1 MRAMFTISL
10 FFSCFCCNCTNSA
23 TSDSYVVFLNL
34 LNSSSDK
41 RLRKASRALVN
52 ASVGPGAVTETNVAC
67 WESAPV
73 DDLLVFCVAG
83 GVFMVGV
90 AIGTTCEVYGLRDCN
105 DQLCASRVNEYSF
118 YISQEARARTCL
130 KPWRTIKPGKR
141 RQEKANGRSKAEAA
155 GAWVVCASCRHSLH

>member
-83 GVFMVGV
+83 GVFMVGLLSV
-90 AIGTTCEVYGLRDCN
+90 RHAKYTASAIVMISFAQVESTSTR
-105 DQLCASRVNEYSF
+105 SRS
-118 YISQEARARTCL
+118 L
-130 KPWRTIKPGKR
+130 KR
-141 RQEKANGRSKAEAA
+141 RVRELVLSRGGQ
-155 GAWVVCASCRHSLH
+155 